1 MPSIDPQKVC
11 FVVIKAREF
20 DVKVDPVEASSEG
33 DIEEILEDFADDP
46 TYEELK
52 GFIDSL
58 NEEEQANLVALVW
71 TGRGDFSG
79 KEWDDALTLA
89 RERANDNTSGYL
101 LGIPLLPDYLEEKDI
116 TPDVAS
122 ALEKLLDRALRKGI
136 VASLRESKKY
146 SPFIQD
152 VFHDALADKLLP
164 ELEKRGI
171 LK

>member
-20 DVKVDPVEASSEG
+20 DVKVDPVDSVSEG
-33 DIEEILEDFADDP
+33 EIEEILEDFADDP
-46 TYEELK
+46 TYEEIK

-79 KEWDDALTLA
+79 KEWDDALALA

-101 LGIPLLPDYLEEKDI
+101 LGIPLLPDYLEE
-116 TPDVAS
+116 
-122 ALEKLLDRALRKGI
+122 G
-136 VASLRESKKY
+136 
-146 SPFIQD
+146 
-152 VFHDALADKLLP
+152 LAAFDLSCADFEMGRL
-164 ELEKRGI
+164 
-171 LK
+171 

>member
-11 FVVIKAREF
+11 FVVVKAREF
-20 DVKVDPVEASSEG
+20 DVKVDPVDPASEG
-33 DIEEILEDFADDP
+33 EIEEILEDFADDP

-79 KEWDDALTLA
+79 KEWDDALALA

-101 LGIPLLPDYLEEKDI
+101 LGIPLLPDFLEE
-116 TPDVAS
+116 
-122 ALEKLLDRALRKGI
+122 G
-136 VASLRESKKY
+136 
-146 SPFIQD
+146 
-152 VFHDALADKLLP
+152 LAAFDLSCADFEMGRL
-164 ELEKRGI
+164 
-171 LK
+171 